1 MRKKLWV
8 VGAIIVGLLAV
19 IIIVFINYTPSLFTS
34 ISANSIETAI
44 QKKQSKIIFYGS
56 ENCSSCIVAKPIIQ
70 KTAKELKI
78 QVYYMDSDDFSNS
91 EFIEKYKISLTP
103 TIIFL
108 QNGEISTYDGNIT
121 KENVNDILSMK
132 ADNTKVDRVT
142 GLSELSAEAILE
154 KMDNNSDF
162 LLYLGRDDCRDC
174 QAFSPL
180 LKQYLDDKTDAGLYY
195 LNVKATKENT
205 AQIDDIKKQLSLK
218 WVPIVMHIVNGEVTQ
233 SFQFLDESYYD
244 LPTDAEKEIYLQNEK
259 NDFKNWMDTYFT

>member
-1 MRKKLWV
+1 MLKKLWV

-70 KTAKELKI
+70 EAAKELKI

-91 EFIEKYKISLTP
+91 EFVEKYKISLTP

-108 QNGEISTYDGNIT
+108 QDGEISTYNGNIT
-121 KENVNDILSMK
+121 KENANDILSRNVK
-132 ADNTKVDRVT
+132 NTTIDRVV
-142 GLSELSAEAILE
+142 GQSELSVDAVWE
-154 KMDNNSDF
+154 KLNNSSDF
-162 LLYLGRDDCRDC
+162 LLYLGREDCRDC
-174 QAFSPL
+174 QAFNPF
-180 LKQYLDDKTDAGLYY
+180 LKQYLDDKTEAGLYY
-195 LNVKATKENT
+195 LNVKATEENK
-205 AQIDDIKKQLSLK
+205 AQIDKIKEQLSLK
-218 WVPIVMHIVNGEVTQ
+218 WVPVVMHIVNGEVVD

-244 LPTDAEKEIYLQNEK
+244 LSTDDEKEIYLQNEK
-259 NDFKNWMDTYFT
+259 INFKTWMNSYFS